1 MSNYATLEDI
11 NKMWRNLLPKEQE
24 RAEALLPIVCDT
36 LRHEASL
43 TGKDLDKMIESSPIL
58 GSIAKSV
65 TVDVITRMLLSS
77 TTNEPMTQFS
87 QSAMGYTT
95 SGTYLVPGGG
105 LFIKDAELSRL
116 GLKRQRLGVID
127 IYGD

>member
-43 TGKDLDKMIESSPIL
+43 TGKDLDKMIEASPTL

>member
-1 MSNYATLEDI
+1 MSNYATLDDI
-11 NKMWRNLLPKEQE
+11 NKMWRKLLPNEQE

-43 TGKDLDKMIESSPIL
+43 TGKDLDKMIEASPTL
-58 GSIAKSV
+58 GNIAKSV
-65 TVDVITRMLLSS
+65 TVDVISRMLLSS

>member
-1 MSNYATLEDI
+1 
-11 NKMWRNLLPKEQE
+11 
-24 RAEALLPIVCDT
+24 
-36 LRHEASL
+36 
-43 TGKDLDKMIESSPIL
+43 MIEASPIL

>member
-1 MSNYATLEDI
+1 MSNYATLDDI
-11 NKMWRNLLPKEQE
+11 NKMWRNLLPGEQE

-43 TGKDLDKMIESSPIL
+43 AGKDLDKMIDASPML
-58 GSIAKSV
+58 ENIAKSV
-65 TVDVITRMLLSS
+65 TVDVVTRMLMTS
-77 TTNEPMTQFS
+77 TKNEPMTQFS